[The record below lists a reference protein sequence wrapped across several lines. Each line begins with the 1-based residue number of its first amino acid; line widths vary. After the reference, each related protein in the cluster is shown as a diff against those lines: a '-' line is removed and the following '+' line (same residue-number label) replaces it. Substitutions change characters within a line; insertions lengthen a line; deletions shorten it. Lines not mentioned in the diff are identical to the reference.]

1 MRFQISDCGIRR
13 RETADERR
21 WTQRAMRI
29 YLAETAGFCMGVKR
43 AVNIALETAKEK
55 GKDIY
60 TLGPLIHSP
69 QTVER
74 LQEKNI
80 RVVEDIAGLTSGT
93 IIIRAHGVGPEV
105 REAIERSPLEC
116 RDATCPLV
124 LRIRNI
130 IEKYAKQGYTIVIV
144 GDKGHAEVSALLGY
158 AEGRGTVVEHVEDVK
173 SVPKGKV
180 CVVAQSTQERQLFK
194 KVVTKL
200 KERGGEVKVHDTIC
214 DATTWRQEE
223 VRALAARVDAMVVV
237 GGKNSANTRRL
248 AEISRGMGVKTF
260 HIEEPGELTAEDL
273 AGSEEVG
280 VTAGAS
286 TPNWLIEKV
295 IDRLEHLS
303 EARGGRLR
311 RAFSG
316 TVEFIVKGDVY
327 VGLGGAA
334 LCFACAVLRDLWP
347 AWLSV
352 ATAGFYIFA
361 IHVLNHYTDR
371 EYSQYKE
378 SYKLNVLEKYKKGLV
393 ASGLAA
399 AAGAIVLSWL
409 ISRLAMGLMIFGTL
423 LGIIY
428 NLPIVPRRLANV
440 VRIRRLRDFP
450 MSKNLGTALAWCL
463 TIILLPALE
472 LGRGLELSPT
482 LTVFAFAFAMVFARS
497 TLLDLRDVQGDMMVG
512 NETIPILIG
521 ERNTK
526 LLLTGVVLASMSL
539 LIVASAFGWVN
550 QSGFLQLLALLYVLV
565 YVGLYHMRR
574 LHQAMRCEIVADT
587 GFFVAEGLAAVW
599 LVLS

>member
-1 MRFQISDCGIRR
+1 
-13 RETADERR
+13 
-21 WTQRAMRI
+21 MRI

-69 QTVER
+69 QTVEM
-74 LQEKNI
+74 LEEKNI
-80 RVVEDIAGLTSGT
+80 RVVEDIEGLTSGT

-105 REAIERSPLEC
+105 REAIEKSPLEC

-124 LRIRNI
+124 IRIRTI
-130 IEKYAKQGYTIVIV
+130 IEKCAKQGYTTVIV

-158 AEGRGTVVEHVEDVK
+158 ADGRGTVVENVEDVN
-173 SVPKGKV
+173 SVPKGKL

-194 KVVTKL
+194 KVVRKL
-200 KERGGEVKVHDTIC
+200 KDRGGEVKVYDTIC

-223 VRALAARVDAMVVV
+223 VKALAARVHAMVVV
-237 GGKNSANTRRL
+237 GGRNSANTRRL

-260 HIEEPGELTAEDL
+260 QIEEPAELTGEEL

-303 EARGGRLR
+303 EARGSALR
-311 RAFSG
+311 QWLSG
-316 TVEFIVKGDVY
+316 VIEFIVKGDVY

-361 IHVLNHYTDR
+361 IHVLNHFTDR

-393 ASGLAA
+393 TAGLVA
-399 AAGAIVLSWL
+399 AAGALVLAWL
-409 ISRLAMGLMIFGTL
+409 ISPLAMALMVLGTF

-428 NLPIVPRRLANV
+428 NLVIVPKSLAKV
-440 VRIRRLRDFP
+440 LRIRRLRDFP

-463 TIILLPALE
+463 TIVLLPILE
-472 LGRGLELSPT
+472 LGAKVEPAPT
-482 LTVFAFAFAMVFARS
+482 LTVVAFAFAMVFARS

-521 ERNTK
+521 EKNTK
-526 LLLTGVVLASMSL
+526 LLLTGVVLASFAL
-539 LIVASAFGWVN
+539 LIVASASGWVN
-550 QSGFLQLLALLYVLV
+550 GSGFLQLLSLLYVLV
-565 YVGLYHMRR
+565 YLGLYHMRL

-587 GFFVAEGLAAVW
+587 GFFVAEGLAAAW
-599 LVLS
+599 LVLT